1 MAFGIHRGGEMS
13 KGYSALPKECFIKI
27 MAYIRI
33 YFSIYEY

>member
-1 MAFGIHRGGEMS
+1 MS
-13 KGYSALPKECFIKI
+13 KGFSALLKECFIKI